1 MNLLYVNDRRGKYP
15 ASLYADTSTTLA
27 PFPML
32 KGETRADVAVVGGGY
47 TGVSA
52 ALHLARK
59 GFQVVL
65 LEAHRVGFGA
75 SGRNGGQLGSGQR
88 QEVDWLE
95 AQMGPDE
102 ARRLWQMAEEAK
114 VLVRSLAGEAGV
126 PIRDGVAHAC
136 RNKAEVEHAKHIAD
150 RLAQHYGYPDVEP
163 LDDQGVADLIGSE
176 AYIGGDIDWGAGHLH
191 PLNLAIGIARLA
203 DGAGARIFENSHVHR
218 ITHGRKTGEKS
229 IVHSDTGKVICD
241 HVILAGNG
249 YLGDIAPQVAARVM
263 PINNYIVATEPLG
276 DRFPEILPRNPAVA
290 DTKFVVNYWRLDDE
304 RRLIFGG
311 GETVSYRFPDDIAG
325 VVRPHLLSVYPQL
338 QDVRLTHAWGG
349 TLAITMNRMP
359 CFARPAPNC
368 LSASGFSGHGLALA
382 TFSGRLM
389 AEAVAGQAEGFDA
402 MAAAVPTRPFPGG
415 AMLRTPLL
423 VAGMAWYGLRDR
435 LGF

>member
-1 MNLLYVNDRRGKYP
+1 MNLLYVNDRRGEYP
-15 ASLYADTSTTLA
+15 ASLYAETGKMRD
-27 PFPML
+27 PFPKL
-32 KGETRADVAVVGGGY
+32 KGEARANVAVVGGGY
-47 TGVSA
+47 TGLSA
-52 ALHLARK
+52 ALHLARR

-95 AQMGPDE
+95 AQMGRDD
-102 ARRLWQMAEEAK
+102 ARRLWQLAEEAK
-114 VLVRSLAGEAGV
+114 ALVRSIAGELGV
-126 PIRDGVAHAC
+126 PVRAGVAHAC
-136 RNKAEVEHAKHIAD
+136 RSKSEVDHARKMSDH
-150 RLAQHYGYPDVEP
+150 LAQHYDCADVEP
-163 LDDQGVADLIGSE
+163 LDASGMANLVGSG
-176 AYIGGDIDWGAGHLH
+176 AYVGGDVDWGAGHLN
-191 PLNLAIGIARLA
+191 PLDLAIGIAGLA
-203 DGAGARIFENSHVHR
+203 DGAGAQIFENSHVHR
-218 ITHGRKTGEKS
+218 ITHGRNAADKS
-229 IVHSDTGKVICD
+229 TVHCDTGKVVCD

-249 YLGDIAPQVAARVM
+249 YLGDIAPHVAARVM

-276 DRFPEILPRNPAVA
+276 DRFPEILPQNPAVA

-311 GETVSYRFPDDIAG
+311 GETVSYRFPDDILG

-338 QDVRLTHAWGG
+338 RDVSVTHAWGG

-382 TFSGRLM
+382 TLSGRLM
-389 AEAVAGQAEGFDA
+389 AEAIAGQADGFDA
-402 MAAAVPTRPFPGG
+402 MAAVPTRTFPGG
-415 AMLRTPLL
+415 AMFRSPLL